1 MTLPGGLLAATL
13 AGSTLH
19 TFLRPTRLQPLMAK
33 LEDIPFI
40 SVGESTIC
48 VAKHGKEKNPNGI
61 WTKSYPLHIAL
72 LSLVLIFFL
81 VVRCFHLYNVKMVF
95 YIPEKMKY

>member
-48 VAKHGKEKNPNGI
+48 VAKHGKEKKIQMEFGLKVTHYI
-61 WTKSYPLHIAL
+61 LHCSLWFLSFFWL
-72 LSLVLIFFL
+72 LD
-81 VVRCFHLYNVKMVF
+81 VF
-95 YIPEKMKY
+95 TYIM

>member
-1 MTLPGGLLAATL
+1 
-13 AGSTLH
+13 
-19 TFLRPTRLQPLMAK
+19 MAK

-72 LSLVLIFFL
+72 LSLVFIFFWL
-81 VVRCFHLYNVKMVF
+81 LDVF
-95 YIPEKMKY
+95 TYVM